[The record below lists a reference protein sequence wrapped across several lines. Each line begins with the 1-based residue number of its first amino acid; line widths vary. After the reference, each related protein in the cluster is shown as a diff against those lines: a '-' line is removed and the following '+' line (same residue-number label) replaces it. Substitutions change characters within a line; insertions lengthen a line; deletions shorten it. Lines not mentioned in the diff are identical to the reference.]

1 MARRVL
7 RHSSMTSSKVRL
19 TWLKSWEA
27 YAVRLDSGM
36 VLGLVRCRV
45 PFLPFRNEV
54 EFLR

>member
-1 MARRVL
+1 
-7 RHSSMTSSKVRL
+7 MTKPKVRL

-27 YAVRLDSGM
+27 YAVRLESGI

-54 EFLR
+54 EFLGG